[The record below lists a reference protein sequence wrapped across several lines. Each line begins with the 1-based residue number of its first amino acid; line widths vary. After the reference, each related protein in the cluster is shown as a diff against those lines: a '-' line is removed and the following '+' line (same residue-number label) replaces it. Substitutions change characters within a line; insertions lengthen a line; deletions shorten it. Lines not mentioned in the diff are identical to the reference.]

1 MTGKPLSHLDDA
13 GKAQMVD
20 VSNKAVT
27 ARKATASGELS
38 ISDEIY
44 ALIKDGRTPKGDVFS
59 TARIASIQAAK
70 RTSDIIPLCHPL
82 PISGITCDFD
92 ITEARIR
99 VLFSVKTTGQTG
111 VEMEALTGCSAAL
124 LTLYDMLKAV
134 DKSMVISNVLLEQKS
149 GGKSGDFKR
158 SDGV

>member
-1 MTGKPLSHLDDA
+1 MTGPKLSHLDDA

-20 VSNKAVT
+20 ISGKQVSHRRAVSAGRISLTAETKALIE
-27 ARKATASGELS
+27 SGE
-38 ISDEIY
+38 
-44 ALIKDGRTPKGDVFS
+44 TPKGDVFS
-59 TARIASIQAAK
+59 TARIAAIQAAK

-92 ITEARIR
+92 LTATHIE
-99 VLFSVKTTGQTG
+99 VKFSVKTTGQTG
-111 VEMEALTGCSAAL
+111 VEMEALTGCSTAL

-134 DKSMVISNVLLEQKS
+134 DKSMVISDIRLLEKT

-158 SDGV
+158 EE